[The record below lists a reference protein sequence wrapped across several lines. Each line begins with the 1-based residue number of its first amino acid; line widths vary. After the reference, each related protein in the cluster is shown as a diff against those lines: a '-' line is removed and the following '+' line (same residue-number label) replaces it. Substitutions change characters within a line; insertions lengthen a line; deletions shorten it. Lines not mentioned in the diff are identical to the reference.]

1 MIRIFT
7 AIALVL
13 ACAAAWVAPSALAQ
27 DAGYIVQIRAGACS
41 DPGDGLAQLDAL
53 PLSGNAQIGA
63 QDAAVAGSSYSVA
76 PLSLDA
82 LTGSAS
88 AVFVLDPDTKA
99 MVACGEI
106 GGVLGADGALSIGLR
121 SANDSGLSGI
131 AYLAP
136 IGGNPAQVGIS
147 TFLARTGGGG
157 SGSAEPQVMEASA
170 YGTMVRNQLTILVG
184 SLQRVDALFSQPHP
198 GESGWTSEVT
208 AELFLWKLLY
218 GMAGDANPPAS
229 FADFDEHYLGALS
242 LLDSA
247 AGDIAQG
254 LKTSDQALLQSAS
267 TKIQEAVEAL
277 QSLDTSDVSATP
289 AAATPIP

>member
-1 MIRIFT
+1 M
-7 AIALVL
+7 VL
-13 ACAAAWVAPSALAQ
+13 YIYRDCAAACLRRHLGRARRAC
-27 DAGYIVQIRAGACS
+27 AGRWRRLHRPDRAGAGS

-53 PLSGNAQIGA
+53 SVSGNAQIGA

-76 PLSLDA
+76 PLSSMT

-136 IGGNPAQVGIS
+136 IGGNPAQTGIS

-157 SGSAEPQVMEASA
+157 RKRA
-170 YGTMVRNQLTILVG
+170 RLN
-184 SLQRVDALFSQPHP
+184 RR
-198 GESGWTSEVT
+198 
-208 AELFLWKLLY
+208 
-218 GMAGDANPPAS
+218 
-229 FADFDEHYLGALS
+229 
-242 LLDSA
+242 
-247 AGDIAQG
+247 
-254 LKTSDQALLQSAS
+254 
-267 TKIQEAVEAL
+267 
-277 QSLDTSDVSATP
+277 
-289 AAATPIP
+289 